1 MKISERTKSDTSEP
15 LNFPHITA
23 DTFVRRT
30 RSSAYCALRLSPKT
44 HHVSSRL
51 SGATRISCTKFGSA
65 LQFQSPATL
74 TPATHYAHSCLCQ
87 RSDVTAMRLLQQ
99 TPANEHQQNCAVT
112 QLSYTS

>member
-1 MKISERTKSDTSEP
+1 MKIFERTKSDTSEP

-51 SGATRISCTKFGSA
+51 SGATRNLVHKIWQRAAVLVAGHIDACH
-65 LQFQSPATL
+65 TL
-74 TPATHYAHSCLCQ
+74 RTFLPVSKVRRY
-87 RSDVTAMRLLQQ
+87 SDASFA
-99 TPANEHQQNCAVT
+99 ANTC
-112 QLSYTS
+112 S